1 MMNNEKYAKAY
12 TEVVEIISH
21 FPKEEYEKIPEEKI
35 EFYKNNM
42 DKNYIFKINPDI
54 DLAEQNISKEA
65 NAIIIMLY
73 KEYFATEEQKE
84 KIDKILAENSRKEEL
99 EKSQKYNPDDL
110 FKKRSK
116 NEIIENAESDD
127 NNSMIEYKENFF
139 TKLKK
144 FIFKLLHI

>member
-1 MMNNEKYAKAY
+1 MMTNEKYAKAY

-42 DKNYIFKINPDI
+42 DKNYIFKINPSE
-54 DLAEQNISKEA
+54 DLDKQNISREA

-110 FKKRSK
+110 FKRNSK
-116 NEIIENAESDD
+116 KKIIENAESDD

-139 TKLKK
+139 TKVKK

>member
-12 TEVVEIISH
+12 TEVIEIISH
-21 FPKEEYEKIPEEKI
+21 FPKEEYEKIPAEKI

-42 DKNYIFKINPDI
+42 DKDYIFKINPSK
-54 DLAEQNISKEA
+54 DLDKQNISREA
-65 NAIIIMLY
+65 NAIIIILY
-73 KEYFATEEQKE
+73 KKYFANEEQKK

-99 EKSQKYNPDDL
+99 EKSKKYNPDNL
-110 FKKRSK
+110 FKKNSK
-116 NEIIENAESDD
+116 KEIIEKVGSDN

-139 TKLKK
+139 IKIKK

>member
-99 EKSQKYNPDDL
+99 EKSKRYNPDDL

-116 NEIIENAESDD
+116 NEIIENTESDD
-127 NNSMIEYKENFF
+127 NNSLIEYKENFF